1 MEFDRLKKI
10 IVKDILGSASGEERR
25 LLDEWR
31 NQSEEHQRLYEKLVS
46 GSFLEK
52 AVSDNNKALRR
63 REWKRL
69 EARIVRRRGRSV
81 RLIRFRVVAAV
92 CILALGIGAVGLWS
106 NSRQDRGG
114 SPLAGSIR
122 VGSPKA
128 IVELAGGQQFLFN
141 KDTTL
146 RLEAQG
152 IQLVSSRDTLDII
165 QPVIAGERGEEYN
178 VVRIPH
184 GGEYITRLPDG
195 SVVHLN
201 AGSELKVPVYFGTE
215 SREVWLRGEGFFE
228 VVHRENLIFTVH
240 TDKADISVLGTE
252 FDVRAYTD
260 EKEVV
265 TTLVQGAGG
274 VSSGRTSETKPR
286 KATGINARIAGKGDV
301 RVAEVDIY
309 PFIAWKNGR
318 MVFENERLEKIM
330 AELQRWY
337 DFELFYADPDVKE
350 MHFTIDILK
359 YEEISKVLNL
369 MERMNKVKFTQK
381 GRTVVVNSY

>member
-265 TTLVQGAGG
+265 TTLVQGAVG
-274 VSSGRTSETKPR
+274 VSSGRTYDRLKP
-286 KATGINARIAGKGDV
+286 GEQARIAGKGDV

-318 MVFENERLEKIM
+318 MLFENERLEKIM

>member
-152 IQLVSSRDTLDII
+152 IQLVSSRDTVDII

-265 TTLVQGAGG
+265 TTLVQGAVG
-274 VSSGRTSETKPR
+274 VSSGRTYDRLKP
-286 KATGINARIAGKGDV
+286 GEQARIAGKGDV

>member
-1 MEFDRLKKI
+1 MEFNRLKKI

-201 AGSELKVPVYFGTE
+201 AGSELKVPVHFGTE

-260 EKEVV
+260 EKEVM
-265 TTLVQGAGG
+265 TTLVQGVVG
-274 VSSGRTSETKPR
+274 VSSGGTYDRLKP
-286 KATGINARIAGKGDV
+286 GEQARIAGKGDV

>member
-92 CILALGIGAVGLWS
+92 CILALGIAVGLWS

-265 TTLVQGAGG
+265 TTLVQGAVG
-274 VSSGRTSETKPR
+274 VSSGRTYDRLKP
-286 KATGINARIAGKGDV
+286 GEQARIAGKGDV

>member
-122 VGSPKA
+122 MGSPKA

-265 TTLVQGAGG
+265 TTLVQGAVG
-274 VSSGRTSETKPR
+274 VSSGRTYDRLKP
-286 KATGINARIAGKGDV
+286 GEQARIAGKGDI

>member
-31 NQSEEHQRLYEKLVS
+31 NQSEEHRRLYEKLVS

-69 EARIVRRRGRSV
+69 EARIVRQRGRSV
-81 RLIRFRVVAAV
+81 RLIRFRVAAAV

-106 NSRQDRGG
+106 NSRQDRSG
-114 SPLAGSIR
+114 SPLAGSIQI
-122 VGSPKA
+122 GSPKA

-215 SREVWLRGEGFFE
+215 SREVWSRGEGFFE

-260 EKEVV
+260 EKEVM
-265 TTLVQGAGG
+265 TTLVQGVVG
-274 VSSGRTSETKPR
+274 VSSGGTYDRLKP
-286 KATGINARIAGKGDV
+286 GEQARIAGKGDV

-369 MERMNKVKFTQK
+369 MERVNKVKFTQK

>member
-31 NQSEEHQRLYEKLVS
+31 NQSEEHRRLYEKLVS

-106 NSRQDRGG
+106 NSRQDRSG
-114 SPLAGSIR
+114 SPLAGSIQI
-122 VGSPKA
+122 GSPKA

-265 TTLVQGAGG
+265 TTLVQGAVG
-274 VSSGRTSETKPR
+274 VSSGRTYDRLKP
-286 KATGINARIAGKGDV
+286 GEQARIAGKGDV

>member
-114 SPLAGSIR
+114 LPLAGSIR
-122 VGSPKA
+122 MGSPKA

-265 TTLVQGAGG
+265 TTLVQGAVG
-274 VSSGRTSETKPR
+274 VSSGRTYDRLKP
-286 KATGINARIAGKGDV
+286 GEQARIAGKGDI

>member
-69 EARIVRRRGRSV
+69 EARIVRQRGRSV
-81 RLIRFRVVAAV
+81 RLIRFRVAAAV

-106 NSRQDRGG
+106 NSRQDRSG
-114 SPLAGSIR
+114 SPLAGSIQI
-122 VGSPKA
+122 GSPKA

-201 AGSELKVPVYFGTE
+201 AGSELKVPVHFGTE

-265 TTLVQGAGG
+265 TTLVQGAVG
-274 VSSGRTSETKPR
+274 VSSGRTYDRLKP
-286 KATGINARIAGKGDV
+286 GEQARIAGKGDV

>member
-165 QPVIAGERGEEYN
+165 QLVIAGERGEEYN

-265 TTLVQGAGG
+265 TTLVQGAVG
-274 VSSGRTSETKPR
+274 VSSGRTYDRLKP
-286 KATGINARIAGKGDV
+286 GEQARIAGKGDV

-369 MERMNKVKFTQK
+369 MERVNKVKFTQK

>member
-46 GSFLEK
+46 GSFMEK

-240 TDKADISVLGTE
+240 ADTADISVLGTE

-265 TTLVQGAGG
+265 TTLVQGAVG
-274 VSSGRTSETKPR
+274 VSSGRTYDRLKP
-286 KATGINARIAGKGDV
+286 GEQARIAGKGDV

>member
-69 EARIVRRRGRSV
+69 EARIVRQRGRSV
-81 RLIRFRVVAAV
+81 RLIRFRVAAAV

-122 VGSPKA
+122 MGSPKA

-260 EKEVV
+260 EKEVM
-265 TTLVQGAGG
+265 TTLVQGVVG
-274 VSSGRTSETKPR
+274 VSSGGTYDRLKP
-286 KATGINARIAGKGDV
+286 GEQARIAGKGDI

-369 MERMNKVKFTQK
+369 MERVNKVKFTQK

>member
-1 MEFDRLKKI
+1 MKKI

-165 QPVIAGERGEEYN
+165 QLVIAGERGEEYN

-265 TTLVQGAGG
+265 TTLVQGAVG
-274 VSSGRTSETKPR
+274 VSSGRTYDRLKP
-286 KATGINARIAGKGDV
+286 GEQARIAGKGDV

>member
-106 NSRQDRGG
+106 NSRQDRSG
-114 SPLAGSIR
+114 SPLAGSIQI
-122 VGSPKA
+122 GSPKA

-265 TTLVQGAGG
+265 TTLVQGAVG
-274 VSSGRTSETKPR
+274 VSSGRTYDRLKP
-286 KATGINARIAGKGDV
+286 GEQARIAGKGDI

-369 MERMNKVKFTQK
+369 MERVNKVKFTQK

>member
-240 TDKADISVLGTE
+240 TDKADISFLGTE

-265 TTLVQGAGG
+265 TTLVQGAVG
-274 VSSGRTSETKPR
+274 VSSGRTYDRLKP
-286 KATGINARIAGKGDV
+286 GEQARIAGKGDV

>member
-152 IQLVSSRDTLDII
+152 IQLVSSRDTLAII

-265 TTLVQGAGG
+265 TTLVQGAVG
-274 VSSGRTSETKPR
+274 VSSGRTYDRLKP
-286 KATGINARIAGKGDV
+286 GEQARIAGKGDV

>member
-69 EARIVRRRGRSV
+69 EARIVRQRGRSV
-81 RLIRFRVVAAV
+81 RLIRFRVAAAV

-122 VGSPKA
+122 MGSPKA

-260 EKEVV
+260 EKEVM
-265 TTLVQGAGG
+265 TTLVQGVVG
-274 VSSGRTSETKPR
+274 VSSGGTYDRLKP
-286 KATGINARIAGKGDV
+286 GEQARIAGKGDI

>member
-1 MEFDRLKKI
+1 MLKRWNSI
-10 IVKDILGSASGEERR
+10 GKDILGSASGEERR

-122 VGSPKA
+122 MGSPKA

-265 TTLVQGAGG
+265 TTLVQGAVG
-274 VSSGRTSETKPR
+274 VSSGRTYDRLKSGEQ
-286 KATGINARIAGKGDV
+286 ARIAGKGDV

>member
-31 NQSEEHQRLYEKLVS
+31 NQSEEHRRLYEKLVS

-122 VGSPKA
+122 MGSPKA

-265 TTLVQGAGG
+265 TTLVQGAVG
-274 VSSGRTSETKPR
+274 VISGRTYDRLKP
-286 KATGINARIAGKGDV
+286 GEQARITGKGDV

>member
-31 NQSEEHQRLYEKLVS
+31 NQSEEHRRLYEKLVS

-69 EARIVRRRGRSV
+69 EARIVRQRGRSV
-81 RLIRFRVVAAV
+81 RLIRFRVAAAV

-106 NSRQDRGG
+106 NSRQDRSG
-114 SPLAGSIR
+114 SPLAGSIQI
-122 VGSPKA
+122 GSPKA

-201 AGSELKVPVYFGTE
+201 AGSELKVPVHFGTE

-252 FDVRAYTD
+252 FDVRADTD
-260 EKEVV
+260 EKEVM
-265 TTLVQGAGG
+265 TTLVQGVVG
-274 VSSGRTSETKPR
+274 VSSGGTYDRLKP
-286 KATGINARIAGKGDV
+286 GEQARIAGKGDV

>member
-46 GSFLEK
+46 RSFLEK

-265 TTLVQGAGG
+265 TTLVQGAVG
-274 VSSGRTSETKPR
+274 VSSGRTYDRLKP
-286 KATGINARIAGKGDV
+286 GEQARIAGKGDV

>member
-69 EARIVRRRGRSV
+69 EARIVRRRGRSG

-265 TTLVQGAGG
+265 TTLVQGAVG
-274 VSSGRTSETKPR
+274 VSSGRTYDRLKP
-286 KATGINARIAGKGDV
+286 GEQARIAGKGDV

>member
-31 NQSEEHQRLYEKLVS
+31 NQSEEHQRLYGKLVS

-265 TTLVQGAGG
+265 TTLVQGAVG
-274 VSSGRTSETKPR
+274 VSSGRTYDRLKP
-286 KATGINARIAGKGDV
+286 GEQARIAGKGDV

>member
-106 NSRQDRGG
+106 NSRQDRSG
-114 SPLAGSIR
+114 SPLAGSIQI
-122 VGSPKA
+122 GSPKA

-201 AGSELKVPVYFGTE
+201 AGSELKVPVHFGTE

-265 TTLVQGAGG
+265 TTLVQGAVG
-274 VSSGRTSETKPR
+274 VSSGRTYDRLKP
-286 KATGINARIAGKGDV
+286 GEQARIAGKGDV

>member
-81 RLIRFRVVAAV
+81 RLIRFRVAAAV

-106 NSRQDRGG
+106 NSRQDRSG

-165 QPVIAGERGEEYN
+165 QPAIAGERGEEYN

-201 AGSELKVPVYFGTE
+201 AGSELKVPVHFGTE

-265 TTLVQGAGG
+265 TTLVQGAVG
-274 VSSGRTSETKPR
+274 VSSGRTYDRLKP
-286 KATGINARIAGKGDV
+286 GEQARIAGKGDV

>member
-31 NQSEEHQRLYEKLVS
+31 NQSEEHRRLYEKLVS

-81 RLIRFRVVAAV
+81 RLIRFRVAAAV

-106 NSRQDRGG
+106 NSRQDRSG

-260 EKEVV
+260 EKEVM
-265 TTLVQGAGG
+265 TTLVQGVVG
-274 VSSGRTSETKPR
+274 VSSGGTYDRLKP
-286 KATGINARIAGKGDV
+286 GEQARIAGKGDV

-369 MERMNKVKFTQK
+369 MERVNKVKFTQK

>member
-260 EKEVV
+260 EKEVM
-265 TTLVQGAGG
+265 TTLVQGVVG
-274 VSSGRTSETKPR
+274 VSSGGTYDRLKP
-286 KATGINARIAGKGDV
+286 GEQARIAGKGDV

>member
-92 CILALGIGAVGLWS
+92 CILALGIGAVGWWS

-122 VGSPKA
+122 MGSPKA

-265 TTLVQGAGG
+265 TTLVQGAVG
-274 VSSGRTSETKPR
+274 VISGRTYDRLKP
-286 KATGINARIAGKGDV
+286 GEQARIAGKGDI

>member
-31 NQSEEHQRLYEKLVS
+31 NQSEEHRRLYEKLVS

-165 QPVIAGERGEEYN
+165 QLVIAGERGEEYN

-265 TTLVQGAGG
+265 TTLVQGAVG
-274 VSSGRTSETKPR
+274 VSSGRTYDRLKP
-286 KATGINARIAGKGDV
+286 GEQARIAGKGDV

-369 MERMNKVKFTQK
+369 MERVNKVKFTQK

>member
-265 TTLVQGAGG
+265 TTLVQGAVG
-274 VSSGRTSETKPR
+274 VSSGRTYDRLKP
-286 KATGINARIAGKGDV
+286 GEQARIAGKGDV

-381 GRTVVVNSY
+381 GRTVVGNSY

>member
-52 AVSDNNKALRR
+52 AGSDNNKALRR

-265 TTLVQGAGG
+265 TTLVQGAVG
-274 VSSGRTSETKPR
+274 VSSGRTYDRLKP
-286 KATGINARIAGKGDV
+286 GEQARIAGKGDV

>member
-260 EKEVV
+260 EKEVM
-265 TTLVQGAGG
+265 TTLVQGVVG
-274 VSSGRTSETKPR
+274 VSSGGTYDRLKP
-286 KATGINARIAGKGDV
+286 GEQARIAGKGDV

-369 MERMNKVKFTQK
+369 MERVNKVKFTQK

>member
-31 NQSEEHQRLYEKLVS
+31 NQSEEHRRLYEKLVS

-106 NSRQDRGG
+106 NSRQDRSG
-114 SPLAGSIR
+114 SPLAGSIQI
-122 VGSPKA
+122 GSPKA

-201 AGSELKVPVYFGTE
+201 AGSELKVPVHFGTE

-260 EKEVV
+260 EKEVM
-265 TTLVQGAGG
+265 TTLVQGVVG
-274 VSSGRTSETKPR
+274 VSSGGTYDRLKP
-286 KATGINARIAGKGDV
+286 GEQARIAGKGDV

>member
-106 NSRQDRGG
+106 NSRQDRSG

-122 VGSPKA
+122 MGSPKA

-201 AGSELKVPVYFGTE
+201 AGSELKVPVHFGTE

-265 TTLVQGAGG
+265 TTLVQGAVG
-274 VSSGRTSETKPR
+274 VSSGRTYDRLKP
-286 KATGINARIAGKGDV
+286 GEQARIAGKGDV

>member
-265 TTLVQGAGG
+265 TTLVQGAVG
-274 VSSGRTSETKPR
+274 VISGRTYDRLKP
-286 KATGINARIAGKGDV
+286 GEQARIAGKGDI

>member
-31 NQSEEHQRLYEKLVS
+31 NQSEEHRRLYEKLVS

-69 EARIVRRRGRSV
+69 EARIVRQRGRSV
-81 RLIRFRVVAAV
+81 RLIRFRVAAAV

-106 NSRQDRGG
+106 NSRQDRSG
-114 SPLAGSIR
+114 SPLAGSIQI
-122 VGSPKA
+122 GSPKA

-146 RLEAQG
+146 RLKAQG

-201 AGSELKVPVYFGTE
+201 AGSELKVPVHFGTE

-265 TTLVQGAGG
+265 TTLVQGAVG
-274 VSSGRTSETKPR
+274 VSSGRTYDRLKP
-286 KATGINARIAGKGDV
+286 GEQARIAGKGDV

>member
-81 RLIRFRVVAAV
+81 RLIRFRVAAAV

-106 NSRQDRGG
+106 NSRQDRSG

-201 AGSELKVPVYFGTE
+201 AGSELKVPVHFGTE

-260 EKEVV
+260 EKEVM
-265 TTLVQGAGG
+265 TTLVQGVVG
-274 VSSGRTSETKPR
+274 VSSGGTYDRLKP
-286 KATGINARIAGKGDV
+286 GEQARIAGKGDV

-369 MERMNKVKFTQK
+369 MERVNKVKFTQK

>member
-31 NQSEEHQRLYEKLVS
+31 NQSEEHRRLYEKLVS

-201 AGSELKVPVYFGTE
+201 AGSELKVPVHFGTE

-265 TTLVQGAGG
+265 TTLVQGAVG
-274 VSSGRTSETKPR
+274 VSSGRTYDRLKP
-286 KATGINARIAGKGDV
+286 GEQARIAGKGDV